1 MDIKKYIKN
10 KDIEISENDIDI
22 EKLEKD
28 LRKGYELSSEV
39 DEKIK
44 NAVEESKK
52 NSKTEYEKLKG
63 EYDSLQTNITE
74 YEKRNTDLAEKNNF
88 FQIEGLVIETKA
100 CEMFNLVDRRHLFD
114 HFVITSAQKTHD
126 WVLLAGRFDT
136 GDNLGPFLPLCNNLG
151 QHLDRILEI
160 TTHQNGT
167 VARGLEHTII
177 GAIELSEVLRVQ
189 DGLNFGIACT
199 DLTQQGTGIVF

>member
-74 YEKRNTDLAEKNNF
+74 YEKRNTDLAERNKTLSLQNVMVK
-88 FQIEGLVIETKA
+88 EGFKEEDFNDISSMRYSMYAEEKDDLKA
-100 CEMFNLVDRRHLFD
+100 IQGIKEKF
-114 HFVITSAQKTHD
+114 K
-126 WVLLAGRFDT
+126 DT
-136 GDNLGPFLPLCNNLG
+136 YFPTQPTEPVKEKDSTPLN
-151 QHLDRILEI
+151 
-160 TTHQNGT
+160 NGT
-167 VARGLEHTII
+167 VQPTEIKVSRLTSIK
-177 GAIELSEVLRVQ
+177 
-189 DGLNFGIACT
+189 
-199 DLTQQGTGIVF
+199 DLMKK

>member
-10 KDIEISENDIDI
+10 KDIELNENDIDI

-52 NSKTEYEKLKG
+52 NSKADYEKLKG

-74 YEKRNTDLAEKNNF
+74 YEKRNSDLAERNKTLSLQNVMVKEGFKEEDFNDISSMRYSMYAEEKDDLKAIQGIKEKFKDTYFPSKPTEPVLEKNS
-88 FQIEGLVIETKA
+88 T
-100 CEMFNLVDRRHLFD
+100 
-114 HFVITSAQKTHD
+114 
-126 WVLLAGRFDT
+126 
-136 GDNLGPFLPLCNNLG
+136 PLN
-151 QHLDRILEI
+151 
-160 TTHQNGT
+160 NGT
-167 VARGLEHTII
+167 VQPTEIKVSRNTSI
-177 GAIELSEVLRVQ
+177 Q
-189 DGLNFGIACT
+189 DLMKK
-199 DLTQQGTGIVF
+199 